1 LAAASRVSLEEKA
14 GQTHVSIKARS
25 AYTSAEN
32 KISSTRTQRLAL
44 VVKVVNHLAA
54 RDGRAARHGLGKVL
68 GVDT

>member
-1 LAAASRVSLEEKA
+1 M
-14 GQTHVSIKARS
+14 SIKARS